1 MLGETMNY
9 QTPEGNDHPSAQQVA
24 AWLSGAS
31 SVAERPGLE
40 QHFIQCAECRAQM
53 AMSGQARQ
61 PDGALQQSPEFAGL
75 LQLGEQAARQAW
87 QERRAFAEAA
97 PQPPPRDVEP
107 HRQWWKLWTRGP
119 AVEPQRAGFFGSR
132 SAFAF
137 ATLLLLSF
145 GLLSLLAW
153 QLWRERQEKAQAQ
166 QLAAQ
171 YDESRKEL
179 AQRLSQL
186 EQAGGAQLEQE
197 RAKLVAAETLAE
209 QLKTQLNASQ
219 AAQQNIPIYERRLSA
234 EKGTGDELRLSL
246 PAHTQAFTLKLFKS
260 KPYEFPEYGLEI
272 IDQRG
277 QRVQELSGLRPVG
290 DEGTLNLTLNRATL
304 AAGKYQLRLF
314 GQRGKARQKIGQ
326 YELAVSYSR

>member
-1 MLGETMNY
+1 MLGDNMIY

-75 LQLGEQAARQAW
+75 LQLGKQAAQQAW
-87 QERRAFAEAA
+87 QQRAFAETA
-97 PQPPPRDVEP
+97 PQTPPHDVEP
-107 HRQWWKLWTRGP
+107 RRQWWKIWTRGQ
-119 AVEPQRAGFFGSR
+119 AAEPQREGFFDSR
-132 SAFAF
+132 GTLAL

-166 QLAAQ
+166 QMAAQ
-171 YDESRKEL
+171 YDDSRKAL

-197 RAKLVAAETLAE
+197 REKRVAAETLAE

-234 EKGTGDELRLSL
+234 EKGAGDELSLSL
-246 PAHTQAFTLKLFKS
+246 PAHTQAFTLKLLKS
-260 KPYEFPEYGLEI
+260 KPYEFPAYALEI

-277 QRVQELSGLRPVG
+277 QTVRALTGLKPVG
-290 DEGTLNLTLNRATL
+290 DEGTLNLMLNRTAL
-304 AAGKYQLRLF
+304 AAGKYQLRLY
-314 GQRGKARQKIGQ
+314 GQRGKARQRIGQ

>member
-1 MLGETMNY
+1 MNY

-31 SVAERPGLE
+31 SAEERRGLE

-53 AMSGQARQ
+53 AMIQQARQ

-87 QERRAFAEAA
+87 QQRAFAEAA
-97 PQPPPRDVEP
+97 PPPPPRDVET
-107 HRQWWKLWTRGP
+107 RRAWWKFWTRGP
-119 AVEPQRAGFFGSR
+119 AVEPLRVGFFG
-132 SAFAF
+132 AHGTLAL

-153 QLWRERQEKAQAQ
+153 QLWRARQEKAQAQ

-197 RAKLVAAETLAE
+197 RAKRVAAEALAE

-234 EKGTGDELRLSL
+234 EKGAGDELSLSL
-246 PAHTQAFTLKLFKS
+246 PAHTQAFTLKLLKS
-260 KPYEFPEYGLEI
+260 KPYEFPAYALEI

-290 DEGTLNLTLNRATL
+290 DEGTLNLTLNRAAF
-304 AAGKYQLRLF
+304 AAGKYQLRLY
-314 GQRGKARQKIGQ
+314 GQRGNARQRIGQ
-326 YELAVSYSR
+326 YELAVSYAR